1 MVILTVDQFTIY
13 PQDSKKRGTMN
24 NHTVSIEALSQ
35 KELLDALERR
45 YEQNTT
51 QDTHTEQKSQCGAI
65 TEIENA
71 IELIETVTSPKEM
84 LKKGI
89 FKALRFWRDVK

>member
-1 MVILTVDQFTIY
+1 MCIHTNQLD
-13 PQDSKKRGTMN
+13 PSNRERGKMN
-24 NHTVSIEALSQ
+24 NHTVSIKALSQ
-35 KELLDALERR
+35 KELLEALERR

-84 LKKGI
+84 LKKSI
-89 FKALRFWRDVK
+89 FKALRFWRDAK

>member
-1 MVILTVDQFTIY
+1 
-13 PQDSKKRGTMN
+13 MN
-24 NHTVSIEALSQ
+24 NHTVSIKALSQ
-35 KELLDALERR
+35 KELLEALERR

-51 QDTHTEQKSQCGAI
+51 QARHAEQKSQCGAI

-89 FKALRFWRDVK
+89 FKALRFWRDAK